1 MRDVLTVMFTYL
13 HNQFVYFKHFL
24 TASFVSPREMG
35 FLGVVF
41 IFFVFVD
48 ANVFNIDLDFADL
61 NRESDTPFVNSKL
74 PQLSFVP
81 GGVIRWA

>member
-1 MRDVLTVMFTYL
+1 MRDVFTVMFTYL

-41 IFFVFVD
+41 NFLVFVV
-48 ANVFNIDLDFADL
+48 ANVFNIDLDFAYL
-61 NRESDTPFVNSKL
+61 NRESDTPFVD
-74 PQLSFVP
+74 
-81 GGVIRWA
+81 